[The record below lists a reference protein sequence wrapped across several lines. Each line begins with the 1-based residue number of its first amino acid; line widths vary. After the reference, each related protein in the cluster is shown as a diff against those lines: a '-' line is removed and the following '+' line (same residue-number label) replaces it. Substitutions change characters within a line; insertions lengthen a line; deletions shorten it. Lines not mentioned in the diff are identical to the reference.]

1 MWPCLPP
8 SMYHNASPMHP
19 PCSQRCGR
27 RRVCCHHGEWGRDG
41 LRRHSLWWLHIQGA
55 VRSLGTRPPPI
66 NPPPTSLIL
75 TPLFPSLQVG
85 LFSLGIIPYINAS
98 IVLQLMTAA
107 FPGLKKMQREEGA
120 QVRGEQS
127 LPGTVPAWG
136 DGEPHCHAFTPQGR
150 ARFQYY
156 QKLAAFVFAIV
167 QAVGQLLYIR

>member
-1 MWPCLPP
+1 VAPYPRCSKVIRDSTPSNQPSSDLP
-8 SMYHNASPMHP
+8 YLDTA
-19 PCSQRCGR
+19 
-27 RRVCCHHGEWGRDG
+27 
-41 LRRHSLWWLHIQGA
+41 L
-55 VRSLGTRPPPI
+55 
-66 NPPPTSLIL
+66 
-75 TPLFPSLQVG
+75 PLLQVG